1 MKLVHVSHLLLQLM
15 IEQQLDFLLME
26 IAGEGE
32 DSFRFLPVL

>member
-15 IEQQLDFLLME
+15 IEQQSDFLLMK

-32 DSFRFLPVL
+32 DSFRFLPVM